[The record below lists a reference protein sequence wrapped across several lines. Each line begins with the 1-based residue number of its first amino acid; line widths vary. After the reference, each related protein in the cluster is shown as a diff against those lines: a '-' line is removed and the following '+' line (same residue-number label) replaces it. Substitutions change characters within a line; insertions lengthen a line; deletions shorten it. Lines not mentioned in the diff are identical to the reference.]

1 MCILSNQFY
10 ICQDLPLFCR
20 FNHIALV
27 SAEPAYEYG
36 NEPSHPLTGTPAC
49 LSKPYL
55 CLKTYYFEVVLLR
68 RPDQDRQ
75 AMAQVAKAGAIKTP
89 SRETGTPYEPSVSRL
104 LLADPGLF
112 SLLRD
117 SFGRVLLV
125 KIRVNH
131 LPAAWFRKHGPK
143 GSWKCQTL
151 FRDIYNDA
159 ANGAGTVSLKMK
171 EPGFYGY

>member
-1 MCILSNQFY
+1 MYPVESILYLSGLAPF
-10 ICQDLPLFCR
+10 FCR

-27 SAEPAYEYG
+27 SAEPAYEYSNG
-36 NEPSHPLTGTPAC
+36 PSHPLTGTPAC
-49 LSKPYL
+49 LSKSYL
-55 CLKTYYFEVVLLR
+55 CLKTYYSEVVLLR

-89 SRETGTPYEPSVSRL
+89 SRKTGTPYEPSVSRL
-104 LLADPGLF
+104 PLARTLHPKGC
-112 SLLRD
+112 LR
-117 SFGRVLLV
+117 RVLLV

-131 LPAAWFRKHGPK
+131 LPAAWFRKHGPT